1 MTEPPYGYEA
11 PRMTP
16 ERTAQLRA
24 ALVAE
29 ASRSPRSRRRW
40 HLSGAALAA
49 GAVLAVSGTAIAWV
63 AVLNPDDPHLA
74 YCSPEVTLDEDI
86 YTTYGI
92 ASVDGPDGAPLPLDA
107 IDVCGQMWA
116 QGTIAPTTPGQSP
129 GTVPP
134 ELTACV
140 VEGSLVV
147 YPGGKSTCEQLG
159 VPLAADQ

>member
-1 MTEPPYGYEA
+1 MTEPLHRHEP

-16 ERTAQLRA
+16 QRTAQLRA
-24 ALVAE
+24 ALLAE
-29 ASRSPRSRRRW
+29 VTRTPRRQRRW

-49 GAVLAVSGTAIAWV
+49 GAVLAVGGTAVAWV
-63 AVLNPDDPHLA
+63 AVLSPDDPTVA
-74 YCSPEVTLDEDI
+74 YCSSEVTLDEDV

-92 ASVDGPDGAPLPLDA
+92 SSASAPDGEPPALDA
-107 IDVCGQMWA
+107 VEVCGQMWA
-116 QGTIAPTTPGQSP
+116 RGIVQPTTGESP

-147 YPGGKSTCEQLG
+147 YPGGKSTCEELG
-159 VPLAADQ
+159 VPLAAGQ